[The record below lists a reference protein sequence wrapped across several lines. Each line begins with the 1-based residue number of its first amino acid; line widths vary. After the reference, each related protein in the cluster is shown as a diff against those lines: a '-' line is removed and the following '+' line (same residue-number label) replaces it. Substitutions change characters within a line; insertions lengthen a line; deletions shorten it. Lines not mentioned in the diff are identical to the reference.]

1 MNFNNAVFEA
11 AFGAAGQIPKSDL
24 PEICIA
30 GRSNVGKSSLINCLT
45 GRKALARVSGKPG
58 KTGTINFYRIDNF
71 RLVDLPGYGYAKVSS
86 GEKYRWGEL
95 MEDYFAGGRNIPLAI
110 QLVDMR
116 HPPSELDISMM
127 QMMLDMG
134 MKFAVVMTKSD
145 KLNKTEYN
153 QRLASIREE
162 LKFIGED
169 VEIIP
174 FSSLKKEGL
183 DALKKIMENSIC

>member
-11 AFGAAGQIPKSDL
+11 AFGKAGQIPQSDL

-45 GRKALARVSGKPG
+45 GRKNLARVSGKPG
-58 KTGTINFYRIDNF
+58 KTGTINFYKIDKF
-71 RLVDLPGYGYAKVSS
+71 RLVDLPGYGFAKVSED
-86 GEKYRWGEL
+86 EKFRWGNL
-95 MEDYFAGGRNIPLAI
+95 MEEYFTDERNIPLSI

-127 QMMLDMG
+127 QMMQDMG
-134 MKFAVVMTKSD
+134 MNFIVVMTKSD

-153 QRLASIREE
+153 NRMDNIRKE
-162 LKFIGED
+162 LDFLDESVK
-169 VEIIP
+169 IIP
-174 FSSLKKEGL
+174 FSSMKKEGL
-183 DALKKIMENSIC
+183 ETLKNIIENAI

>member
-11 AFGAAGQIPKSDL
+11 AFGKSSQLPQSDL

-58 KTGTINFYRIDNF
+58 KTGTINFYKIDKF

-86 GEKYRWGEL
+86 DEKFRWGEL
-95 MEDYFAGGRNIPLAI
+95 MEGYFSQGRNIPLAI

-116 HPPSELDISMM
+116 HTPSELDFSMM
-127 QMMLDMG
+127 EMMQDMG
-134 MKFAVVMTKSD
+134 MKFVVVMTKSD
-145 KLNKTEYN
+145 KLNKSEYN
-153 QRLASIREE
+153 ERMEKIKEE
-162 LKFIGED
+162 LSFLNEN
-169 VEIIP
+169 VNVIP
-174 FSSLKKEGL
+174 FSSLKREGL
-183 DALKKIMENSIC
+183 EVLKNVIENSI

>member
-11 AFGAAGQIPKSDL
+11 AFGKSSQLPQSDL

-58 KTGTINFYRIDNF
+58 KTGTINFYRIDKF

-86 GEKYRWGEL
+86 DEKFRWGEL
-95 MEDYFAGGRNIPLAI
+95 MEGYFFQGRNIPLAI

-116 HPPSELDISMM
+116 HTPSELDYSMM
-127 QMMLDMG
+127 EMMQDMG
-134 MKFAVVMTKSD
+134 MKFVVVMTKSD
-145 KLNKTEYN
+145 KLNKSEYN
-153 QRLASIREE
+153 ERMEKIKQE
-162 LKFIGED
+162 LSFLNEN
-169 VEIIP
+169 VNVIP
-174 FSSLKKEGL
+174 FSSLKREGL
-183 DALKKIMENSIC
+183 EALKNVIENSI

>member
-11 AFGAAGQIPKSDL
+11 AFGKAGQIPQSDL

-45 GRKALARVSGKPG
+45 GRKNLARVSGKPG
-58 KTGTINFYRIDNF
+58 KTGTINFYKIDKF
-71 RLVDLPGYGYAKVSS
+71 RLVDLPGYGFAKVSED
-86 GEKYRWGEL
+86 EKFRWGNL
-95 MEDYFAGGRNIPLAI
+95 MEEYFTDERNIPLAI

-127 QMMLDMG
+127 QMMQDMG
-134 MKFAVVMTKSD
+134 MNFIVVMTKSD

-153 QRLASIREE
+153 NRMDNIRKE
-162 LKFIGED
+162 LDFLDESVK
-169 VEIIP
+169 IIP
-174 FSSLKKEGL
+174 FSSMKKEGFET
-183 DALKKIMENSIC
+183 LKNIIENAI

>member
-11 AFGAAGQIPKSDL
+11 AFGKAGQIPQSDL

-45 GRKALARVSGKPG
+45 GRKNLARVSGKPG
-58 KTGTINFYRIDNF
+58 KTGTINFYKIDKF
-71 RLVDLPGYGYAKVSS
+71 RLVDLPGYGFAKVSED
-86 GEKYRWGEL
+86 EKFRWGNL
-95 MEDYFAGGRNIPLAI
+95 MEEYFTDERNIPLAI

-127 QMMLDMG
+127 QMMQDMG
-134 MKFAVVMTKSD
+134 MNFIVVMTKSD

-153 QRLASIREE
+153 NRMDNIRKE
-162 LKFIGED
+162 LDFLDESVK
-169 VEIIP
+169 IIP
-174 FSSLKKEGL
+174 FSSMKKEGL
-183 DALKKIMENSIC
+183 ETLKNIIENAI

>member
-11 AFGAAGQIPKSDL
+11 AFGKSAQLPKSDL

-45 GRKALARVSGKPG
+45 GRKSLARVSGKPG
-58 KTGTINFYRIDNF
+58 KTGTINFYKIDKF
-71 RLVDLPGYGYAKVSS
+71 RLVDLPGYGYAKVSVD
-86 GEKYRWGEL
+86 EKFRWGEL
-95 MEDYFAGGRNIPLAI
+95 MEGYFAGQRNIPLAI

-116 HPPSELDISMM
+116 HTPSELDFSMM
-127 QMMLDMG
+127 EMMQDMG
-134 MKFAVVMTKSD
+134 MPFVVVMTKSD

-153 QRLASIREE
+153 ERLNLIKEE
-162 LKFIGED
+162 LSFLNRE

-174 FSSLKKEGL
+174 FSSLKREGL
-183 DALKKIMENSIC
+183 EELKKTIENAIG